1 MFIKTLVKI
10 ADKLDRVGQYK
21 LASDLDEII
30 RHIVKAENENDIG
43 SQEEEVIQQE
53 ENVDTKTRVQN
64 AFNANPDNV
73 QKVLVTRNPGPNAM
87 GSVFGEAQ
95 TPQSLA
101 AADWQPYSHPSI
113 QSPAAGFVAKIPGTV
128 GVVELNTLNPSMPVK
143 LVDGHETGF
152 LAPAVQVPRG
162 IKSEHTTLLL
172 GPIDKDGTEGVWTFF
187 PGDPILPSELK
198 ADDVPEDK
206 MEITVSEAINM
217 GFEFAKVLGQ

>member
-128 GVVELNTLNPSMPVK
+128 GVVELNTLNPSMPK
-143 LVDGHETGF
+143 LMTY
-152 LAPAVQVPRG
+152 QKTKWR
-162 IKSEHTTLLL
+162 
-172 GPIDKDGTEGVWTFF
+172 
-187 PGDPILPSELK
+187 
-198 ADDVPEDK
+198 
-206 MEITVSEAINM
+206 
-217 GFEFAKVLGQ
+217 